1 MDYRRIYSKRY
12 DKFLMKVVVSD
23 REYENLIQGIDLR
36 IEEGD
41 ADAEKLKKIVVATTS
56 KYEPYTD
63 EEKES
68 MTETYKSFVMFE
80 DNLYTIGIIGFY
92 FLGYYKKQ
100 SDLNKMV
107 DEVLLN
113 PVI

>member
-1 MDYRRIYSKRY
+1 MDYRRIYSKKY

-23 REYENLIQGIDLR
+23 REYNNLIQGIDLR

-41 ADAEKLKKIVVATTS
+41 AEKLKKIVVATTAE
-56 KYEPYTD
+56 YIPYTD

-113 PVI
+113 PVL